1 MYNLTTDKKFSRS
14 TFMSKRAS
22 QSLLTMRTQRELVIL
37 LQLDIGPPQACCQTH
52 VMGLVIC
59 WSFGGGGGGGGIK
72 SSMHRQWAVWIQT
85 DTKSISQAY
94 SKIVVH

>member
-1 MYNLTTDKKFSRS
+1 MYNLTTDKKFSSS

-22 QSLLTMRTQRELVIL
+22 QSLLTMRIQRELLIL

-52 VMGLVIC
+52 VMGLLIC
-59 WSFGGGGGGGGIK
+59 WSFGGGGIK
-72 SSMHRQWAVWIQT
+72 SSMRRQWAVQWIQT